1 MIIMQWRRIHRW
13 LGLWAGALALL
24 IGVTGL
30 ILAFFPVRDTWRAVQ
45 AEPGLPVA
53 VLAQRAAAQVAGIEE
68 IRRLPSGD
76 IVAYSFDG
84 DQARASRIDPADGR
98 VLGDY
103 QASAVER
110 WVRNLHRSF
119 MLDDPGR
126 LGAAGVAL
134 AMLLLTL
141 SGTLML
147 ARRLGGWR
155 HLVSGRIRGTPAQ
168 RLHGISGRILAL
180 VLALSSL
187 TALYM
192 SATTF
197 SLIPA
202 DADADPDAVS
212 APGEQP
218 DRTVEA
224 LPLLQALSADG
235 LRKLNFPA
243 ADDPE
248 DVWTVST
255 DVGDGWIDRRS
266 GHVLAWQP
274 APAARVLYD
283 WVYALH
289 TGQGLWAWALVLGL
303 AGLCIP
309 VFWITGFL
317 IWRQGRVR
325 VPRLENNSPARRADM
340 LVFVAS
346 EGGTTWG
353 FAKAL
358 HDALARNGH
367 AVHTAPLEQFQA
379 PGSARQIFILAAT
392 YGDGQAP
399 AHAAR
404 ALDRIAGLAA
414 GTVPVTVLGF
424 GDRQFPAFCGYAE
437 ALDRALRAAG
447 WPQALPLE
455 CIHQQSAQ
463 QFDRWG
469 AALSEALG
477 ETLALNYVPCI
488 PPTFSLELA
497 QRQDYAGGAAGPTA
511 ILRLRWRDSGPM
523 AWLPGRGVP
532 RFKAGDLVG
541 IVPPGSPVPRYY
553 SLASGFR
560 DGFVEICVRRMPGGV
575 CSGFL
580 HGLKPGD
587 RVQAFI
593 KPNPGFTLEAS
604 RRPVV
609 LIGAGTG
616 VAPLAGFIRDNVRKT
631 PMFLY
636 FGARNP
642 DEDFYFGAA
651 IRRWL
656 DEGRLSALRTAFSR
670 IKEGGGYVQ
679 DALRRDADRLRALVA
694 KGAVLRICGS
704 RPMAAGVAETLD
716 EILRPLGLDVHR
728 LRERGRYAEDVF

>member
-1 MIIMQWRRIHRW
+1 MQWRQIHRW

-24 IGVTGL
+24 IGVAGL
-30 ILAFFPVRDTWRAVQ
+30 ILAFFPVRDTWQAVR

-53 VLAQRAAAQVAGIEE
+53 LLAQRTAAQVAGIEE

-84 DQARASRIDPADGR
+84 DQARASRIDPASGQ

-155 HLVSGRIRGTPAQ
+155 RLVAGRIRGTPAQ
-168 RLHGISGRILAL
+168 RIHGFTGRILVL

-192 SATTF
+192 SASTF
-197 SLIPA
+197 SLIPS
-202 DADADPDAVS
+202 DADVDPDVIS
-212 APGEQP
+212 APGELP
-218 DRTVEA
+218 DLPVGA
-224 LPLLQALSADG
+224 QPLLQALSADG
-235 LRKLNFPA
+235 LRKLNFPSP
-243 ADDPE
+243 DDPE
-248 DVWTVST
+248 DVWTIST
-255 DVGDGWIDRRS
+255 DAGDGWIDRRS
-266 GHVLAWQP
+266 GHVLAWHP
-274 APAARVLYD
+274 ASVARTAYD
-283 WVYALH
+283 WIYALH

-309 VFWITGFL
+309 VFWVTGFL
-317 IWRQGRVR
+317 IWRQGRAQ
-325 VPRLENNSPARRADM
+325 VPRLENNSPARRADT
-340 LVFVAS
+340 LIFVAS

-353 FAKAL
+353 FAQAL
-358 HDALARNGH
+358 HEALARNGH
-367 AVHTAPLEQFQA
+367 AVHTAPLERFQV
-379 PGSARQIFILAAT
+379 PESARQVFILAAS

-404 ALDRIAGLAA
+404 ALDRIACLTA

-437 ALDRALRAAG
+437 ALDRTLRAAG

-469 AALSEALG
+469 AALSRALG
-477 ETLALNYVPCI
+477 EELALNYVPRI
-488 PPTFSLELA
+488 PPLFPLEVVE
-497 QRQDYAGGAAGPTA
+497 RQDYAGGTADPTV
-511 ILRLRWRDSGPM
+511 ILRLRWQDSSAM
-523 AWLPGRGVP
+523 ARLMGRGMP
-532 RFKAGDLVG
+532 HFEAGDLVG

-560 DGFVEICVRRMPGGV
+560 DGFLEICVRRMPGGV

-587 RVQAFI
+587 RIQAFI
-593 KPNPGFTLEAS
+593 KSNPGFTLGVS
-604 RRPVV
+604 RHPVV

-616 VAPLAGFIRDNVRKT
+616 VAPLAGFIRGNVRKT

-642 DEDFYFGAA
+642 DEDFYFGTAL
-651 IRRWL
+651 RHWL
-656 DEGRLSALRTAFSR
+656 EEGRLSALRTAFSR
-670 IKEGGGYVQ
+670 IKDGGGYVQ
-679 DALRRDADRLRALVA
+679 DALRRDADRLRVLVA

-704 RPMAAGVAETLD
+704 RPMAAGVAEALD
-716 EILRPLGLDVHR
+716 DILRPLGLDVRR

>member
-1 MIIMQWRRIHRW
+1 MQWRRIHRW
-13 LGLWAGALALL
+13 LGLWAGTLALL
-24 IGVTGL
+24 VGLTGL

-45 AEPGLPVA
+45 AEPGLTVA
-53 VLAQRAAAQVAGIEE
+53 VVAQRAADRISGVEE
-68 IRRLPSGD
+68 IRRLPSGEF
-76 IVAYSFDG
+76 VVFSFDG
-84 DQARASRIDPADGR
+84 DQARASRIDPASGQ

-103 QASAVER
+103 QASDVER

-134 AMLLLTL
+134 AMLLLAL

-155 HLVSGRIRGTPAQ
+155 HVVSGRVRGTPAQ
-168 RLHGISGRILAL
+168 RIHGISGRILAL

-197 SLIPA
+197 GLIPDDSA
-202 DADADPDAVS
+202 QEPDVVS
-212 APGEQP
+212 VPSEQP
-218 DRTVEA
+218 DQAVGA
-224 LPLLQALSADG
+224 LPLLQALSAEG

-248 DVWTVST
+248 DAWAVST
-255 DVGDGWIDRRS
+255 DAGDGWIDRRS
-266 GHVLAWQP
+266 GHVLAWRP
-274 APAARVLYD
+274 ASAARTLYD

-289 TGQGLWAWALVLGL
+289 TGQGLWAWALILGL

-309 VFWITGFL
+309 VFWASGFL
-317 IWRQGRVR
+317 IWRQGGAR
-325 VPRLENNSPARRADM
+325 VPRLADNHPAQRADT
-340 LVFVAS
+340 LIFVAS

-353 FAKAL
+353 FAQAL
-358 HDALARNGH
+358 HDALTRNGH
-367 AVHTAPLEQFQA
+367 AVHTAPLEQFQT
-379 PGSARQIFILAAT
+379 PGSARQVFILAAT

-399 AHAAR
+399 AHAVR

-414 GTVPVTVLGF
+414 GPVPVSVLGF
-424 GDRQFPAFCGYAE
+424 GDRQFPDFCGYAE
-437 ALDRALRAAG
+437 ALDRTLRAAG
-447 WPQALPLE
+447 WPHILPLE
-455 CIHQQSAQ
+455 CIHQQSPQ

-469 AALSEALG
+469 AALSRALG
-477 ETLALNYVPCI
+477 ETLTLDYVPRI
-488 PPTFSLELA
+488 PPTFSLELVE
-497 QRQDYAGGAAGPTA
+497 RQDYAGGDVGPTA
-511 ILRLRWRDSGPM
+511 ILRLRWRDSGLL
-523 AWLPGRGVP
+523 ARLPGRGMP
-532 RFKAGDLVG
+532 HFKAGDLMGV
-541 IVPPGSPVPRYY
+541 VPPGSPVPRFY

-560 DGFVEICVRRMPGGV
+560 DGFLEICVRRMPDGI

-580 HGLKPGD
+580 HDLRPGD
-587 RVQAFI
+587 SVQAFI
-593 KPNPGFTLEAS
+593 KSNPGFTLDAS

-616 VAPLAGFIRDNVRKT
+616 IAPLAGFIRGNARKT

-636 FGARNP
+636 FGARHP
-642 DEDFYFGAA
+642 DEDFYFGAS

-656 DEGRLSALRTAFSR
+656 DEGRLSALSMAFSR
-670 IKEGGGYVQ
+670 VKEGGGYVQ

-694 KGAVLRICGS
+694 EGAVLRICGS
-704 RPMAAGVAETLD
+704 RPMANGVVEVLND
-716 EILRPLGLDVHR
+716 ILSPLGLDVRR

>member
-1 MIIMQWRRIHRW
+1 MQWRPIHRW
-13 LGLWAGALALL
+13 LGLLAGALALV

-30 ILAFFPVRDTWRAVQ
+30 ILAFFPVRDTWRAVP

-53 VLAQRAAAQVAGIEE
+53 VLAQRATERIAGIEE
-68 IRRLPSGD
+68 IRRLPSGE
-76 IVAYSFDG
+76 IVVYSFDG
-84 DQARASRIDPADGR
+84 GQARASRIDPANGQ

-126 LGAAGVAL
+126 LVAAGVAL
-134 AMLLLTL
+134 AMLLLTF
-141 SGTLML
+141 SGILML

-155 HLVSGRIRGTPAQ
+155 HLASGRIRGTPAQ
-168 RLHGISGRILAL
+168 RIHGISGRILAL

-197 SLIPA
+197 SLIQA
-202 DADADPDAVS
+202 DSATDPDVMS
-212 APGEQP
+212 VPGDQP
-218 DRTVEA
+218 DRTVGS
-224 LPLLQALSADG
+224 LPLLRALSTDG
-235 LRKLNFPA
+235 LRKLSFPA

-248 DVWTVST
+248 DVWHVVT
-255 DVGDGWIDRRS
+255 DAGDGWIDRRS
-266 GHVLAWQP
+266 GHVLSWQP
-274 APAARVLYD
+274 ASTARAFYD

-303 AGLCIP
+303 AGLCLP
-309 VFWITGFL
+309 VFWVSGFL
-317 IWRQGRVR
+317 IWRQGRAR
-325 VPRLENNSPARRADM
+325 VPRLADNSPARRADT
-340 LVFVAS
+340 LIFVAS

-367 AVHTAPLEQFQA
+367 RVHTAPLEQFQVTE
-379 PGSARQIFILAAT
+379 SVRQVLILAAT

-404 ALDRIAGLAA
+404 ALDRIVGQKAG
-414 GTVPVTVLGF
+414 GVPVSVLGF

-437 ALDRALRAAG
+437 ALDRALRTAG
-447 WPQALPLE
+447 WPLTMPLE

-463 QFDRWG
+463 QFARWG

-477 ETLALNYVPCI
+477 ETLTLEYVPRV
-488 PPTFSLELA
+488 PETFTLELA
-497 QRQDYAGGAAGPTA
+497 ERQDYAGGPAGPAA
-511 ILRLRWRDSGPM
+511 ILRLRWRDSGLL
-523 AWLPGRGVP
+523 ARLLGRGMP
-532 RFKAGDLVG
+532 RFRAGDLVG

-560 DGFVEICVRRMPGGV
+560 DGFLEICVRRMSDGV

-587 RVQAFI
+587 RIQAFI
-593 KPNPGFTLEAS
+593 KPNPGFTLETS

-616 VAPLAGFIRDNVRKT
+616 VAPLAGFIRGNVRKA

-642 DEDFYFGAA
+642 DEDFYFGAV

-656 DEGRLSALRTAFSR
+656 EEGRLTALRTAFSR
-670 IKEGGGYVQ
+670 IKDGGGYVQ
-679 DALRRDADRLRALVA
+679 DALRRDADRLRTLVS

-704 RPMAAGVAETLD
+704 RPMATGVAEALN
-716 EILRPLGLDVHR
+716 EILGPLGLDVRR
-728 LRERGRYAEDVF
+728 LRERGRYAEDIF